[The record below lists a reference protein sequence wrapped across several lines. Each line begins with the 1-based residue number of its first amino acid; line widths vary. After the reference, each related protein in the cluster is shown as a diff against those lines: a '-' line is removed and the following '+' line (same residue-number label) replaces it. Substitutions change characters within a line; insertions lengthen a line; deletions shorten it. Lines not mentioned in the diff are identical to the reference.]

1 MMVDATMSDDELLS
15 GTALL
20 KRVEDFLRGH
30 VPLLAHVNVSMVKD
44 GQVRVIA
51 MRCHAIEALADF
63 LSDHVKIAVLGH
75 QHDIVLVVSNVVLLG
90 GNVSWLKQHDARGRE
105 IDITTWKETIEVKNG
120 VDIGPHDVA
129 ALVDEYFDEMVASK
143 ASKRAWWL
151 CYFTRRP
158 AQKGK
163 IGEICMYYLNIV
175 EIVVNGLMHDET
187 CRDSTRGTAMRLAE
201 ELEKKVIE
209 EDAVDEGFLV
219 PVKNVWIVDK
229 LRMESKQKDKI
240 IEDQASALSE
250 KDKAL
255 SEKDKILSEKDRAIA
270 KERKEKHALAKE
282 NAALKKRLG
291 LK

>member
-1 MMVDATMSDDELLS
+1 LKRICVNIAVDKAMSDDELLS

-20 KRVEDFLRGH
+20 ERVEAFLLGH
-30 VPLLAHVNVSMVKD
+30 VPLLAHVNVSMVED

-63 LSDHVKIAVLGH
+63 LSDHVKIAVLAH
-75 QHDIVLVVSNVVLLG
+75 QHDVVLVVGNVVLLG
-90 GNVSWLKQHDARGRE
+90 GDVSWLKQRNAHGRE

-120 VDIGPHDVA
+120 VDLGPHDVA
-129 ALVDEYFDEMVASK
+129 TIVDEYFEEMVASK

-158 AQKGK
+158 SPKGK
-163 IGEICMYYLNIV
+163 ITQICMYYLNIV
-175 EIVVNGLMHDET
+175 EITVDGLMDDEA

-229 LRMESKQKDKI
+229 LRMERDAAVQEKDALQIALDEKDAVLEEKDKI
-240 IEDQASALSE
+240 IADL
-250 KDKAL
+250 
-255 SEKDKILSEKDRAIA
+255 
-270 KERKEKHALAKE
+270 KH
-282 NAALKKRLG
+282 RLG
-291 LK
+291 DE